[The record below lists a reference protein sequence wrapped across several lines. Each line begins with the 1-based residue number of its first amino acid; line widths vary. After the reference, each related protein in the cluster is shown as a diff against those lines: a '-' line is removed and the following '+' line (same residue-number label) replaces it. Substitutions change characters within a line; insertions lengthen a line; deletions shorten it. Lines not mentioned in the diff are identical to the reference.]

1 MSSLLERV
9 VRALEPLVDQPIA
22 QRLLTEASAARDRTL
37 RLQEATLG
45 ALNLPTA
52 SDLAR
57 LERRLRSLTDG
68 LERVEDHLDR
78 VDARV
83 RSSQQPSAVREL
95 EALREELAE
104 LRKNLDTPSR
114 PAASPVKSS
123 SSKSR

>member
-9 VRALEPLVDQPIA
+9 AKALEPLVDQPIT

-78 VDARV
+78 VEARV
-83 RSSQQPSAVREL
+83 RKTNQPADVPEL
-95 EALREELAE
+95 EALREEIAE
-104 LRKNLDTPSR
+104 LRKDLGTP
-114 PAASPVKSS
+114 
-123 SSKSR
+123 

>member
-9 VRALEPLVDQPIA
+9 VRALEPLVDQPIT

-37 RLQEATLG
+37 RLQEATLA

-83 RSSQQPSAVREL
+83 RSSQQPSDIAEL
-95 EALREELAE
+95 ESLRQEIAE
-104 LRKNLDTPSR
+104 LRKDLSKDLSK
-114 PAASPVKSS
+114 PVKRSAD
-123 SSKSR
+123 KRQ

>member
-1 MSSLLERV
+1 MSFLLERLA
-9 VRALEPLVDQPIA
+9 RALEPLVDQPIA

-52 SDLAR
+52 NDLAR

-83 RSSQQPSAVREL
+83 RSSQQPSDIPEL
-95 EALREELAE
+95 ESLRKEIAE
-104 LRKNLDTPSR
+104 LRKDLHK
-114 PAASPVKSS
+114 PVKRSP
-123 SSKSR
+123 SKRQ

>member
-9 VRALEPLVDQPIA
+9 AKALEPLVDQPIT

-78 VDARV
+78 VEARV
-83 RSSQQPSAVREL
+83 RKTSQQPDVPEF
-95 EALREELAE
+95 EALRKEIAE
-104 LRKNLDTPSR
+104 LRKDLGTP
-114 PAASPVKSS
+114 
-123 SSKSR
+123 